1 MSALTML
8 LVVGLCNA
16 ADGGDRVCSYMDVTA
31 RMEVRSD
38 AECYDMAIE
47 ANRYNIEIGETPRYS
62 CVTQANFL
70 VLVGEKPPAEPALA
84 AKPGRVL

>member
-1 MSALTML
+1 MSALTLL

-38 AECYDMAIE
+38 AECYDLAVE
-47 ANRYNIEIGETPRYS
+47 ANRYNIELGETPRYS
-62 CVTQANFL
+62 CVTPAKFL
-70 VLVGEKPPAEPALA
+70 TLVGEKPPVRPVVA

>member
-1 MSALTML
+1 MSALTLL

-38 AECYDMAIE
+38 AECYDLAMI
-47 ANRYNIEIGETPRYS
+47 ANQHNIEIGETPRYS
-62 CVTQANFL
+62 CVTPANFL
-70 VLVGEKPPAEPALA
+70 ALVGEKPPAEPAVA
-84 AKPGRVL
+84 VKPGRVL

>member
-16 ADGGDRVCSYMDVTA
+16 EGTDRVCSYMDVTA

-38 AECYDMAIE
+38 AECYDLAIA
-47 ANRYNIEIGETPRYS
+47 ANQHNIEIGETPRYD
-62 CVTQANFL
+62 CVTPAKFL
-70 VLVGEKPPAEPALA
+70 TLVGEKPKAEPAEA
-84 AKPGRVL
+84 VKPRRVL